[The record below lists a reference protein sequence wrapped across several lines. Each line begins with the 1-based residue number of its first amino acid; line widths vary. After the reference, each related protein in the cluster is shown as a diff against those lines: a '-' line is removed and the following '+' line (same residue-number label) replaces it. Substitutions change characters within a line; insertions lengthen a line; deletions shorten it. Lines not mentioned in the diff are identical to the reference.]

1 MLGLRPRILILS
13 LFQLPQS
20 KLYEANATIEGFY
33 INYRDVTNANEYI
46 KETVDSPIARSCLI
60 THLGPGKTY
69 EFKLQSFNASAGSDF
84 SAILTQQTLAAVTE
98 ITISN
103 DVISKG
109 TAVDGDTNKL
119 RIYVIIGAT
128 MGGIALLTGLILALI
143 LCKRYRQ
150 KKAQNLTSQGM

>member
-1 MLGLRPRILILS
+1 M
-13 LFQLPQS
+13 
-20 KLYEANATIEGFY
+20 
-33 INYRDVTNANEYI
+33 
-46 KETVDSPIARSCLI
+46 
-60 THLGPGKTY
+60 GPGKTY

-84 SAILTQQTLAAVTE
+84 SAILTQQTLATVTE